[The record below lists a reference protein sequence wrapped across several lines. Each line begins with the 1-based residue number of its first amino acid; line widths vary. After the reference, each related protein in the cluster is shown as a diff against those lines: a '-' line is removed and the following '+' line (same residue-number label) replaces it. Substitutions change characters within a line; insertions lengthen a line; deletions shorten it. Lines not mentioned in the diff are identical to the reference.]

1 MKSGLGRKGKGKGKG
16 ARTETHMAS
25 ASVHAEPLNVL
36 FKRVQ
41 TNIISRMRNYS
52 ETDLLPHVAPQA
64 TVNRYWSIPA
74 SGERPD
80 SSDLEADINLESLG
94 PETGCDLTSQ

>member
-1 MKSGLGRKGKGKGKG
+1 MCCSSGFQD
-16 ARTETHMAS
+16 A
-25 ASVHAEPLNVL
+25 
-36 FKRVQ
+36 
-41 TNIISRMRNYS
+41 NYS

-64 TVNRYWSIPA
+64 AVNGEDWSIPT